1 MDTRDQ
7 DRLAYY
13 RKNISEGRVD
23 AKMGTRLLAYAADI
37 LLAWLI
43 ALIAFTAGIQIL
55 INGGLSKE
63 LGTLAKSMQDEAIA
77 SSLIHYTAEGA
88 AETDLVR
95 SERYV
100 KAIYGYD
107 GSEQPKDELFQY
119 YCVYVSK
126 GKEATPVSDFNKNI
140 LKIDDADSFFEL
152 HGEYAVLK
160 PANVALLDNYYSI
173 DKTAEGINLHKAIV
187 NFYSAAHDAAW
198 KQFRE
203 AEPYVGMLNE
213 YMAKATAY
221 YVAIGGVHI
230 GCYFLSS
237 AICFLLIP
245 AIKKRGTT
253 FGKKILHIE
262 PVMLDGKPITLASIF
277 IRGAIEMLLSCFLI
291 PLCGLFIYGFDSMTV
306 PFLVAGPV
314 VAQLSIF
321 FIAGL
326 ILSIVS
332 LVFAIARKDNR
343 ALTDLA
349 GGTWV
354 ITADPVSIR
363 NAQAELKAKM
373 KEEAERGSDGE

>member
-1 MDTRDQ
+1 MFKREVIADLTRKKRVLADSLECVDACCHECLGLNFSSYVFRVCGGNECTVASTRLKYALMDTRDQ

-126 GKEATPVSDFNKNI
+126 GKEAIPVSDFNKNI

-160 PANVALLDNYYSI
+160 PENVVFLDNYYSI

-187 NFYSAAHDAAW
+187 DFYSAAHDAAW

-213 YMAKATAY
+213 TLKTK
-221 YVAIGGVHI
+221 
-230 GCYFLSS
+230 LSQ
-237 AICFLLIP
+237 
-245 AIKKRGTT
+245 GTY
-253 FGKKILHIE
+253 
-262 PVMLDGKPITLASIF
+262 
-277 IRGAIEMLLSCFLI
+277 IRLQMHD
-291 PLCGLFIYGFDSMTV
+291 LFIIIRTS
-306 PFLVAGPV
+306 AE
-314 VAQLSIF
+314 
-321 FIAGL
+321 
-326 ILSIVS
+326 
-332 LVFAIARKDNR
+332 
-343 ALTDLA
+343 TDLI
-349 GGTWV
+349 GVSG
-354 ITADPVSIR
+354 DPGYCFNI
-363 NAQAELKAKM
+363 
-373 KEEAERGSDGE
+373 